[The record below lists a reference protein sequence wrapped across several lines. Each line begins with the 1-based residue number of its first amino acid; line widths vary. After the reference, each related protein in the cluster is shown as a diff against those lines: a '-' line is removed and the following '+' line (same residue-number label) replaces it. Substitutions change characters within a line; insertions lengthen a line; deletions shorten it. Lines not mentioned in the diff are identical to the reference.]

1 MKLIQEML
9 KQAVKQVDESSS
21 IAFPIFQRTE
31 ESIDE
36 IVFTSDVDGVRYYL
50 VRSRPQTYHSVQE
63 HSTLEPESL
72 MQPMVNLSPR
82 ERTIAQLVAQGLP
95 NKCIGKE
102 LGISRW
108 TVATHLRRVF
118 KKLEV
123 NSRAEMTA
131 RLIEA
136 NLLG

>member
-1 MKLIQEML
+1 MKMVQEML
-9 KQAVKQVDESSS
+9 KQAVKQVDES
-21 IAFPIFQRTE
+21 IAFPVFQRTE

-36 IVFTSDVDGVRYYL
+36 IVFASDVDGIRYYL
-50 VRSRPQTYHSVQE
+50 VRSRPQAYN
-63 HSTLEPESL
+63 P
-72 MQPMVNLSPR
+72 VNLSPR
-82 ERTIAQLVAQGLP
+82 ERSIARLVAQGLP

-118 KKLEV
+118 KKLDV

-136 NLLG
+136 NLLQG